1 MAGKKQAQ
9 LTVPLMIV
17 AVLLIGG
24 FVYWLNISTEAVRVA
39 IAEEEQAAAAAAE
52 EAEATPVAAADFAEE
67 PAEYVGQFIRLNG
80 LPVFNQMGPEAFT
93 VLLPTD
99 MIYLI
104 HVEGGAMVSP
114 GATASVTGTVEI
126 MNDSVLDAWEA
137 RGALNATQREE
148 AGISETFFEAVEFNI
163 ATNAPPPAGN

>member
-1 MAGKKQAQ
+1 MAGKKQTQ

-52 EAEATPVAAADFAEE
+52 GTEARAVSADDFAQE
-67 PAEYVGQFIRLNG
+67 PAEYVGRLIRLEG

-104 HVEGGAMVSP
+104 HVEGGATVSP
-114 GATASVTGTVEI
+114 GGMASVTGTVEI
-126 MNDSVLDAWEA
+126 MSDSVLDAWEA
-137 RGALNATQREE
+137 RGALDPSQREE
-148 AGISETFFEAVEFNI
+148 AGISETFFEVVEFNI
-163 ATNAPPPAGN
+163 ATNAPPPGN